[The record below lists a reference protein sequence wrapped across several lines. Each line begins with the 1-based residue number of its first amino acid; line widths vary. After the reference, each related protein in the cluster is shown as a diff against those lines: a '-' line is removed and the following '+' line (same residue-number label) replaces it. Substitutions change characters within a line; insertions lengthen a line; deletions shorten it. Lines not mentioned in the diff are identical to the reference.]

1 MRKPIRPLPKGRPH
15 LLAAMLLVALLPV
28 AFADNKPSVPP
39 EEAMARLKAGNAR
52 FAKGLHKR
60 VDYVAERATLING
73 QQPYAILLTCSDS
86 RVPPELVFDESLG
99 KLFIVR
105 VAGNVVDQVALGS
118 IEYGVEEL
126 GARLIVVLGHQSCG
140 AVEATLKGGPL
151 PPNIAAIA
159 RKIKPAADRAKE
171 RGLGPEATLKLATEE
186 NVRQQIHDALAGSEI
201 LRARVERGDNGRVA
215 ITGGVYDL
223 ASGKIEW
230 QEAHGGPAK

>member
-1 MRKPIRPLPKGRPH
+1 MRKPTRRLLNAPPH
-15 LLAAMLLVALLPV
+15 LLAAILLLVLLPV
-28 AFADNKPSVPP
+28 AFAEDKSGIPS
-39 EEAMARLKAGNAR
+39 EAAMARLKAGNAR
-52 FAKGLHKR
+52 FARGLHKR
-60 VDYVAERATLING
+60 VDYVAERATLVKG
-73 QQPYAILLTCSDS
+73 QKPYAILLACSDS

-118 IEYGVEEL
+118 IEYGVEVL

-140 AVEATLKGGPL
+140 AVEATLKGGAL
-151 PPNIAAIA
+151 PPNIAAIT

-171 RGLGPEATLKLATEE
+171 RGLGPEATLKLAIEE

-201 LRARVERGDNGRVA
+201 LRARIERSDKERLA
-215 ITGGVYDL
+215 ITGGVYNL
-223 ASGKIEW
+223 ASGRIEW

>member
-1 MRKPIRPLPKGRPH
+1 MRRQIQPLLKARPH
-15 LLAAMLLVALLPV
+15 LLAAMLLLALLPV
-28 AFADNKPSVPP
+28 AFADNKPGVPP
-39 EEAMARLKAGNAR
+39 EKAMARLKAGNAR
-52 FAKGLHKR
+52 FAKGLHRR
-60 VDYVAERATLING
+60 VDYVAERATLIKG
-73 QQPYAILLTCSDS
+73 QQPYAILLACSDS

-140 AVEATLKGGPL
+140 AVEATLKGGSL

-171 RGLGPEATLKLATEE
+171 RGLGPEATLKLAIEE

-201 LRARVERGDNGRVA
+201 LRARVERSDKGRVD

-230 QEAHGGPAK
+230 QEAHGGPTK